1 MIFQT
6 NQHKNNENKT
16 AQLGKSK
23 EVKTNASARN
33 ISRHM
38 APVDAHNSA
47 IPGAILPKIGEDLS
61 KMWPNRHAKL
71 KPIDK
76 APAEKSVT
84 VQKKA
89 Q

>member
-1 MIFQT
+1 VLQQKAYPAIWP
-6 NQHKNNENKT
+6 
-16 AQLGKSK
+16 
-23 EVKTNASARN
+23 
-33 ISRHM
+33 
-38 APVDAHNSA
+38 PVATQKSA
-47 IPGAILPKIGEDLS
+47 IPGAITPKVGEDLS